1 MSLEDEISAGFA
13 AANDFAG
20 ESFTMSNHAG
30 TFTGVFR
37 GDESPTAFDEIQGYD
52 VKTTNAVSVG
62 KSLFVQ
68 GDPPA
73 INERIVNSKG
83 EQYTI
88 TGVES
93 GDDSSWDLTLQK
105 RDV

>member
-1 MSLEDEISAGFA
+1 
-13 AANDFAG
+13 
-20 ESFTMSNHAG
+20 MSNHAG
-30 TFTGVFR
+30 SFAGVFR
-37 GDESPTAFDEIQGYD
+37 GDESPTAFDDIQGYD

-73 INERIVNSKG
+73 INERIVNSKS
-83 EQYTI
+83 EHYII
-88 TGVES
+88 TAVES
-93 GDDSSWDLTLQK
+93 GDDATWDLTLQK